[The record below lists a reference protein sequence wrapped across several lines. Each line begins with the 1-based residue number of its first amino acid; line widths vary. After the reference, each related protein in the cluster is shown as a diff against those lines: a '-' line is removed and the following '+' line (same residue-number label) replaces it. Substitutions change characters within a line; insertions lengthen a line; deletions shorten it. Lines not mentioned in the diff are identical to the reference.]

1 VDSVNIRGTIAAV
14 STYHHGNL
22 RTELVRAAVEL
33 ARERGE
39 AGVVLR
45 EVARR
50 TGVSHNAAYRHFA
63 DRDQLLAEVAGEAFA
78 GLSAAMAARVRAIP
92 AVGTPQE
99 RARARLREIGRAYV
113 EFALAE
119 PGLFS
124 VAFATHEINGEMT
137 EADPYTQLGAA
148 LDELVAAGAMDATR
162 RPGAE
167 TVCWSAVHGF
177 SVLSLDGPLRDLS
190 AAERDAELE
199 GMLATVERGL
209 TSPA

>member
-1 VDSVNIRGTIAAV
+1 V
-14 STYHHGNL
+14 SSYHHGNL
-22 RTELVRAAVEL
+22 RAELVRAAVEL

-78 GLSAAMAARVRAIP
+78 GLSAAMASRVRTISDA
-92 AVGTPQE
+92 GTPQE

-113 EFALAE
+113 EYALAE
-119 PGLFS
+119 PGLFA
-124 VAFATHEINGEMT
+124 VAFATPEVKGEMT
-137 EADPYTQLGAA
+137 VADPYTQLGQA
-148 LDELVAAGAMDATR
+148 LDELVAVGAMDPSR

-177 SVLSLDGPLRDLS
+177 SVLNLDGPLRELS
-190 AAERDAELE
+190 AVERDAELDD
-199 GMLATVERGL
+199 MLATVERGL

>member
-1 VDSVNIRGTIAAV
+1 V
-14 STYHHGNL
+14 SSYHHGNL
-22 RTELVRAAVEL
+22 RAELVRAAVEL
-33 ARERGE
+33 AREKGE

-63 DRDQLLAEVAGEAFA
+63 DREQLLAEVAGEAFA
-78 GLSAAMAARVRAIP
+78 GLSAAMARRVV
-92 AVGTPQE
+92 AVTEAGTPQE

-113 EFALAE
+113 EYALAE
-119 PGLFS
+119 PGLFA
-124 VAFATHEINGEMT
+124 VAFAAPAVTGEMVD
-137 EADPYTQLGAA
+137 ADPYTQLGQA
-148 LDELVAAGAMDATR
+148 LDELVDVGVMDPSR

-177 SVLSLDGPLRDLS
+177 AVLNLDGPLRELS
-190 AAERDAELE
+190 AAEREAELE

-209 TSPA
+209 TADEPRGSGSAQ

>member
-1 VDSVNIRGTIAAV
+1 MTTS
-14 STYHHGNL
+14 YHHGNL
-22 RTELVRAAVEL
+22 RAELVRAAVEL
-33 ARERGE
+33 AREKGE

-63 DRDQLLAEVAGEAFA
+63 DREQLLAAVAHEAFA
-78 GLSAAMAARVRAIP
+78 GLSAAMARRVRE
-92 AVGTPQE
+92 VGEEGTPQD

-119 PGLFS
+119 PGLFA
-124 VAFATHEINGEMT
+124 VAFAAHGVPGEMAD
-137 EADPYTQLGAA
+137 ADPYTQLGQA
-148 LDELVAAGAMDATR
+148 LDGLVEAGAMNAAR

-177 SVLSLDGPLRDLS
+177 SVLNLDGPLRDLP
-190 AAERDAELE
+190 AADRQAELDA
-199 GMLATVERGL
+199 MLATIERGL
-209 TSPA
+209 TAPA